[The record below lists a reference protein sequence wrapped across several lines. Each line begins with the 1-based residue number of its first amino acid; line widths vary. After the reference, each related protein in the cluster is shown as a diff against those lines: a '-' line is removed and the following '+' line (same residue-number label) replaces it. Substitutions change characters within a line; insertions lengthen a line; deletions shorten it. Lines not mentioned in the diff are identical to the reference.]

1 MRKAM
6 FALAAVAAVFA
17 IDAVPTTAQAYPV
30 YPWCGYYGGRSGVS
44 NCYFANLWQC
54 QQAVSGT
61 GGTCSPNPF
70 YGASGY
76 GGTSVAPRRAYRHR
90 RHYRRHYRRY

>member
-1 MRKAM
+1 MRKAL
-6 FALAAVAAVFA
+6 FGLAVIAGAFV

-30 YPWCGYYGGRSGVS
+30 YPWCGYYGGRDGSS

-54 QQAVSGT
+54 QQAMSGT

-70 YGASGY
+70 YGASSGYYGY
-76 GGTSVAPRRAYRHR
+76 GGAYAAPRRA
-90 RHYRRHYRRY
+90 RRYRQH